1 MFEKFEIGPR
11 ENFFQ
16 GKNIFFQ
23 NLIFNKKD
31 KIEFEKKNAVDS
43 ATKFSI
49 KSDKRVMV
57 FIKTT
62 RQREG

>member
-31 KIEFEKKNAVDS
+31 KIEFEKKMQ
-43 ATKFSI
+43 SI
-49 KSDKRVMV
+49 QLQS
-57 FIKTT
+57 F
-62 RQREG
+62 Q